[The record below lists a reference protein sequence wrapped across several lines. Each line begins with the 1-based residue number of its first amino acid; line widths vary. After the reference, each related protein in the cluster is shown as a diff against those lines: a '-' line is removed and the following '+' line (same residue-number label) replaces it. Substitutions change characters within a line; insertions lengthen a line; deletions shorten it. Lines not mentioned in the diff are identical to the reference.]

1 MAGAAAGVAAVGDSV
16 LGGGGALQHTL
27 IIGRVV
33 DLHVEIRPHRTRA
46 LLALGERSSVLKKL
60 NLNGCEMVTDAGLS
74 WLAKGC
80 GGLEWI
86 DMTNCAK
93 VTNGGMRCLGEGC
106 PDLQHCSLAHL
117 KRVTDVGLRFL
128 IQGCAKLQHLN
139 ATGVFLLS
147 DGMKRDF
154 GFEQGL

>member
-1 MAGAAAGVAAVGDSV
+1 M
-16 LGGGGALQHTL
+16 
-27 IIGRVV
+27 
-33 DLHVEIRPHRTRA
+33 
-46 LLALGERSSVLKKL
+46 LKKL

-80 GGLEWI
+80 VGLEWI

-93 VTNGGMRCLGEGC
+93 VTNGGMRCIGEGC
-106 PDLQHCSLAHL
+106 PDLQHIVLAHL

-128 IQGCAKLQHLN
+128 VQGCSKLKYLN

-154 GFEQGL
+154 GFEGLQALGR